1 MCVCVC
7 VQLCPTICDPL
18 DYSPPGS
25 SDYGIFQAR
34 ILERVA
40 ISSSRNFPDPGIE
53 PASPVSLV
61 LAGGFF
67 TTMPPG
73 KPLGSE
79 GGCKSKKKKRHKV
92 LFYYELKKFFLD
104 NTDFKF
110 QEIQYR
116 QICTCIVVDNDKIR
130 GSYQVFYLNSLA

>member
-1 MCVCVC
+1 M
-7 VQLCPTICDPL
+7 
-18 DYSPPGS
+18 
-25 SDYGIFQAR
+25 
-34 ILERVA
+34 
-40 ISSSRNFPDPGIE
+40 
-53 PASPVSLV
+53 SLV

-67 TTMPPG
+67 TTMPSG

-79 GGCKSKKKKRHKV
+79 GGCKSKKKKKKRHKV

-130 GSYQVFYLNSLA
+130 GSYQVFYLNRHAYFQHRS